1 MGRAL
6 KLAAFTLAAAGLA
19 SAVRPSA
26 FTQTAGGL
34 WEVTGAPGTS
44 QPIRQCLADTR
55 MLAQF
60 EHRGQSCPRTV
71 LGDSGPTAII
81 QYNCSDGGFGRSK
94 LTVITPRSLR
104 IETQGI
110 SRGLPFSYVIQA
122 RRVGA
127 CRSH

>member
-6 KLAAFTLAAAGLA
+6 KLAALTLAVAGLA

-26 FTQTAGGL
+26 LTQTAGGL

-55 MLAQF
+55 LLAQF